1 MRMFHTTISGRNRYL
16 IGGVMT
22 PPYIFMIEVNPM
34 HGMTKREYQI
44 TDEQQIIAILDAGKV
59 LHLGLAVDNE
69 PYVVPMNYGY
79 VLEAGKLVLYLHS
92 ALRGKKLDMIRANS
106 RVFFEIDC
114 DLMPFE
120 GKVPCQYGLAYSS
133 VMGRGKAVIV
143 EDVVEKK
150 KAMSVLM
157 KTQTGKNFT
166 FEDRLVSI
174 VAVIRIDVSE
184 YTAKHRPL
192 PEKMR

>member
-1 MRMFHTTISGRNRYL
+1 
-16 IGGVMT
+16 MT

-34 HGMTKREYQI
+34 HGMTKREFMI
-44 TDEQQIIAILDAGKV
+44 PDEQELRRILDSAKV

-69 PYVVPMNYGY
+69 PYIYPMNYGY
-79 VLEAGKLVLYLHS
+79 TLENGELKLYLHS
-92 ALRGKKLDMIRANS
+92 AVNAHKLERIRKNPN
-106 RVFFEIDC
+106 VCFQLDC
-114 DLMPFE
+114 DNIPFE
-120 GKVPCQYGLAYSS
+120 GRVACQYGLAYSS

-143 EDVVEKK
+143 EDVEEKK

-157 KTQTGKNFT
+157 KTQTGKNIT
-166 FEDRLVSI
+166 FEARLVSI